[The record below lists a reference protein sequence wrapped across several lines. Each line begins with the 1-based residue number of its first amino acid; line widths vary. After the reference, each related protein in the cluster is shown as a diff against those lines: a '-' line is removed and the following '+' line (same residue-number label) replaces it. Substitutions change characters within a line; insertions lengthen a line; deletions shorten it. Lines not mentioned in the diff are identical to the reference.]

1 MTSTSASMR
10 FPMPKQAPAK
20 EGLAQLRDVK
30 LWYTDTGGSGP
41 AVIFLHPTTGSGLI
55 WGYQQPVFVAAGYR
69 VIAYSRRGHAGSE
82 PGPKDNPGTGAD
94 DLKAL
99 ADHLGIDRFHAVG
112 LAAGGITGMDFA
124 VSYPER
130 LISLVEACTIMGIDD
145 DAYLAM
151 SNGLRPKG
159 FNEMPPDFRELCGSY
174 RATDPEG
181 VRQWLELEHKAV
193 PQRVNQGKTSKV
205 TWDALKQMKVPTL
218 LVTGDADLYTPPA
231 VLKMFAS
238 AIPNNEI
245 AVIAEAGHSVY
256 WEQPDEFNRLVLAF
270 LKKHR

>member
-1 MTSTSASMR
+1 MR
-10 FPMPKQAPAK
+10 FPMPKQAPVK

-30 LWYTDTGGSGP
+30 LWYTDTGGTGP
-41 AVIFLHPTTGSGLI
+41 AVIFLHPSTGSGLI
-55 WGYQQPVFVAAGYR
+55 WGYQQPVFAAAGYR
-69 VIAYSRRGHAGSE
+69 VVTYSRRGHAGSE

-94 DLKAL
+94 DLRDL
-99 ADHLGIDRFHAVG
+99 ADALGIDRFHAVG

-124 VSYPER
+124 VSYPQR

-145 DAYLAM
+145 DAYQAM

-159 FNEMPPDFRELCGSY
+159 FNEMPPDFRELSPSY
-174 RATDPEG
+174 RAIDAEG

-193 PQRVNQGKTSKV
+193 PQRVNQRKTSKV
-205 TWDALKQMKVPTL
+205 TWDALRAMKVPTL

-231 VLKMFAS
+231 VLKMFAQALPNS
-238 AIPNNEI
+238 EAVVIP
-245 AVIAEAGHSVY
+245 EAGHSVY
-256 WEQPDEFNRLVLAF
+256 WEQPDEFNRIVLAF

>member
-1 MTSTSASMR
+1 MR
-10 FPMPKQAPAK
+10 FPIPKQAPAK

-30 LWYTDTGGSGP
+30 LWYSDTGGTGP

-55 WGYQQPVFVAAGYR
+55 WGYQQPVFVAAGFR
-69 VIAYSRRGHAGSE
+69 VITYSRRGHAGSE

-94 DLKAL
+94 DLKQL
-99 ADHLGIDRFHAVG
+99 ADILGVDRFHAVG

-124 VSYPER
+124 VSYPQR

-145 DAYLAM
+145 ANYQAM

-159 FNEMPPDFRELCGSY
+159 FNEMPADFRELCGSY
-174 RATDPEG
+174 RAIDPEG
-181 VRQWLELEHKAV
+181 VRLWLELEHKAV

-205 TWDALKQMKVPTL
+205 TWDALKAMKVPTL
-218 LVTGDADLYTPPA
+218 LITGDADLYTPPA
-231 VLKMFAS
+231 VLRMFAQALPTS
-238 AIPNNEI
+238 ESH
-245 AVIAEAGHSVY
+245 VIAEAGHSVY
-256 WEQPDEFNRLVLAF
+256 WEQPDEFNRVVLAF